1 MMKPKDIKMFWT
13 LIADIG
19 WPVKDIE
26 AATRT
31 FIKTYGIHRWK
42 ELDTFVDA
50 RVGEL
55 QRQIKIHESEHGP
68 LDIGSDDGFSD
79 VCHHVVGMGEKEF
92 NRCMENPMLVEKR
105 YNEPYNT
112 PEGYKESFSY
122 FFLDPMPERTP
133 EDTKND
139 LKKMIEQAAG
149 VQKEIYRLSEV
160 FNKLQMEISQLLN
173 VMGLVKKDLE
183 K

>member
-1 MMKPKDIKMFWT
+1 MKTPKQLWA

-19 WPVKDIE
+19 WPFQDIE
-26 AATRT
+26 AATRA
-31 FIKTYGIHRWK
+31 FIKKHGVDVWK
-42 ELDTFVDA
+42 ELDKFVDA
-50 RVGEL
+50 RIGEL
-55 QRQIKIHESEHGP
+55 QRAIKEYESEHGQ

-79 VCHHVVGMGEKEF
+79 VCHHVVGLGVKEF
-92 NRCMENPMLVEKR
+92 NRCMENPKLVEAR
-105 YNEPYNT
+105 YNAPYNS
-112 PEGYKESFSY
+112 PDGYKESFGY

-139 LKKMIEQAAG
+139 LKKMIQQADS
-149 VQKEIYRLSEV
+149 VHKEIYRLSEV

-173 VMGLVKKDLE
+173 VMGVVKKDLE